1 MESRRAKGSV
11 SSFHWTI
18 RVRARS
24 ERFLYD
30 GAVTYPHGGSQGLLK
45 VGVGGDM
52 KNEVVAK

>member
-1 MESRRAKGSV
+1 MERRRAKSGV
-11 SSFHWTI
+11 ASFNWTI

-45 VGVGGDM
+45 VGIGGDM